1 MQVSSLKAKS
11 KKLPVLIN
19 TTKNKIN
26 LYDVPVINVSS
37 TELKDKILN
46 LLNFGLGNSYI
57 DKNKHVK
64 KNLPANFESLAQ
76 TVVSEILN
84 EEKEDFY

>member
-37 TELKDKILN
+37 TELKDKIL
-46 LLNFGLGNSYI
+46 GNSYI

-84 EEKEDFY
+84 EEKEDFH